1 MGILLAFAP
10 FIEFVVLNELLGSAE
25 GLLAG
30 IIMSAGLLIRDWMS
44 ADREPKFIEIGT
56 AIFFCGLAVQA
67 LLLDSA
73 WSIDGVR
80 LRVDS
85 GLLIMILVT
94 LAIRQRFMLQYA
106 REHVAPEFW
115 ESPEFVRTNYVVTA
129 MWALAF
135 SVVVI
140 VEIILLQWP
149 EVPPRVGIL
158 VTIAALVG
166 AVKFTSCYPER
177 RRAMLSKRWSN
188 RFVGVLTSRLVAR
201 VRLIVSH
208 FTYGE
213 HTACSLSNAG
223 DFRGQA
229 KGATGTR
236 HFELDGVIFQLTR
249 ETIFPTVRS
258 HPETERL

>member
-10 FIEFVVLNELLGSAE
+10 FIEFVVLDELLGSTE

-44 ADREPKFIEIGT
+44 ADREPKIIEIGT

-67 LLLDSA
+67 LLLDPA

-94 LAIRQRFMLQYA
+94 LAIRQPFTLQYA
-106 REHVAPEFW
+106 REQVAREFW
-115 ESPEFVRTNYVVTA
+115 ESPEFIRTNYVITA
-129 MWALAF
+129 VWALAF

-140 VEIILLQWP
+140 VELILLYWP

-166 AVKFTSCYPER
+166 AVKFTSWYPR
-177 RRAMLSKRWSN
+177 TPQSDAFKKM
-188 RFVGVLTSRLVAR
+188 T
-201 VRLIVSH
+201 
-208 FTYGE
+208 
-213 HTACSLSNAG
+213 
-223 DFRGQA
+223 
-229 KGATGTR
+229 
-236 HFELDGVIFQLTR
+236 
-249 ETIFPTVRS
+249 
-258 HPETERL
+258 

>member
-10 FIEFVVLNELLGSAE
+10 FIEFVVLDELLGSTE

-30 IIMSAGLLIRDWMS
+30 IIMSAGLLIRDLMS
-44 ADREPKFIEIGT
+44 ADREPKIIEIGT

-67 LLLDSA
+67 LLLDPA

-94 LAIRQRFMLQYA
+94 LAIRQPFTLQYA
-106 REHVAPEFW
+106 REQVAPEFW
-115 ESPEFVRTNYVVTA
+115 ESPEFVRANYVITA

-140 VEIILLQWP
+140 VELILLQWP

-166 AVKFTSCYPER
+166 AVKFTSWYPEH
-177 RRAMLSKRWSN
+177 RRAMLSK
-188 RFVGVLTSRLVAR
+188 
-201 VRLIVSH
+201 
-208 FTYGE
+208 
-213 HTACSLSNAG
+213 
-223 DFRGQA
+223 
-229 KGATGTR
+229 
-236 HFELDGVIFQLTR
+236 
-249 ETIFPTVRS
+249 TIK
-258 HPETERL
+258 

>member
-1 MGILLAFAP
+1 LGLWEFLLAFAP
-10 FIEFVVLNELLGSAE
+10 FIEFVVLDELLGSTE

-44 ADREPKFIEIGT
+44 ADREPKIIEIGT

-67 LLLDSA
+67 LPA

-94 LAIRQRFMLQYA
+94 LAIRRPFTLQYA
-106 REHVAPEFW
+106 REQVATEFW
-115 ESPEFVRTNYVVTA
+115 ERPEFIRTNYVVTA
-129 MWALAF
+129 VWALAF

-140 VEIILLQWP
+140 VELIMLYWP

-166 AVKFTSCYPER
+166 GVKFTSWYPER
-177 RRAMLSKRWSN
+177 RRAMLSKR
-188 RFVGVLTSRLVAR
+188 
-201 VRLIVSH
+201 
-208 FTYGE
+208 
-213 HTACSLSNAG
+213 
-223 DFRGQA
+223 
-229 KGATGTR
+229 
-236 HFELDGVIFQLTR
+236 
-249 ETIFPTVRS
+249 
-258 HPETERL
+258 